1 MLVNPSAFFS
11 CERNQQCIAQR
22 NLGSF
27 PAGKKIESLLNLKEM
42 SSSKRNTNI
51 KKEGNNIMENKE
63 LIEKLKKE
71 RNEYGIKVNKID
83 HFLHGGEAGKEDSY
97 YLGLLQ
103 EQRSFLNHLAV
114 IVDLRIRY
122 LNGEE

>member
-1 MLVNPSAFFS
+1 
-11 CERNQQCIAQR
+11 
-22 NLGSF
+22 
-27 PAGKKIESLLNLKEM
+27 M
-42 SSSKRNTNI
+42 SSTKRNTNI